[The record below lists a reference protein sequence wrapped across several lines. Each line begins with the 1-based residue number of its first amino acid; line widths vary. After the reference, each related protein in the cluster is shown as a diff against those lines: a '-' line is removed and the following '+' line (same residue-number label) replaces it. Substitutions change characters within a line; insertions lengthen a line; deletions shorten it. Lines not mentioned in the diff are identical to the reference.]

1 MTQGPASLLV
11 VDDEPSLQR
20 SIGLLLRSRGYT
32 VVPAMTGADALASA
46 GRDRPDLVI
55 LDLGLP
61 DIEGLRV
68 CQTLRERSDIPIIVL
83 SARGAEKDKVAALDL
98 GADDY
103 VTKPFAP
110 EELLAR
116 IRAALRRRAR
126 GDIEPVGRLVV
137 GDLTIDYDRRRVVRG
152 EEELRLTPKEFEVLT
167 FLARQPGRV
176 LTHRAILKAIW
187 GPNAVQQPE
196 LLRVVIAALRRK
208 IEPDPARPRYVLTE
222 PWTGYRFAEQP
233 ESE

>member
-1 MTQGPASLLV
+1 VTDLPASLLV
-11 VDDEPSLQR
+11 VDDEPPLQR
-20 SIGLLLRSRGYT
+20 SIGLLLRSRGY
-32 VVPAMTGADALASA
+32 VVVSALTAAEALARA
-46 GRDRPDLVI
+46 ERDRPDLVI

-61 DIEGLRV
+61 DMDGLAV
-68 CQTLRERSDIPIIVL
+68 CRLLRERTEAPIIVL

-103 VTKPFAP
+103 VTKPFAA

-126 GDIEPVGRLVV
+126 GDLEPAGRLVV
-137 GDLTIDYDRRRVVRG
+137 GDLAIDYDRRRVIRDEDEV
-152 EEELRLTPKEFEVLT
+152 RLTPKEFEVLA

-176 LTHRAILKAIW
+176 LTHRAILKAVW

-196 LLRVVIAALRRK
+196 LLRVVIASLRKK
-208 IEPDPARPRYVLTE
+208 IEPDAGRPRYIITE

-233 ESE
+233 D